1 MNTDKI
7 YAESIANQY
16 APKDT
21 SKVVAL
27 RKLDRKAK
35 QPSEIF
41 AYTFG
46 ILSTLFALKIIDMAD
61 TLVSVLTLQNTMV
74 TVFGSGESTLELT
87 AYTSGAIFLALL
99 VFTAVLMRKGAPGKK
114 EP

>member
-35 QPSEIF
+35 KPSEIF

-46 ILSTLFALKIIDMAD
+46 ILSTSMAAKSRAMASRFSFSSFRPMP
-61 TLVSVLTLQNTMV
+61 LPRRNLAQRSSVHCLTRRSV
-74 TVFGSGESTLELT
+74 
-87 AYTSGAIFLALL
+87 
-99 VFTAVLMRKGAPGKK
+99 APCSFS
-114 EP
+114 